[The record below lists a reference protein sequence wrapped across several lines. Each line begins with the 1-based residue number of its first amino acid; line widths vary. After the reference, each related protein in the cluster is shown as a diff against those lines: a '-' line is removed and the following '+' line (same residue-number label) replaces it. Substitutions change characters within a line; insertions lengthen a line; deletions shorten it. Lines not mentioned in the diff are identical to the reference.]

1 MMQLTQRLILGLVV
15 AGLSLG
21 AMAQDIWTGGVG
33 IEERELAPQ
42 RNTRIQFFVEGG
54 PYLAD
59 VHYVLYDERGN
70 RLHEGTAD
78 GPWLLLNL
86 DAGTYSV
93 QATRSETGET
103 QSARFFKEGGN
114 RLVLGLEFGR
124 VSAD

>member
-1 MMQLTQRLILGLVV
+1 MLKTMRYLAVGLVAAV
-15 AGLSLG
+15 FSAG
-21 AMAQDIWTGGVG
+21 AAAQDIWTGGVG
-33 IEERELAPQ
+33 EGERDNAPQ
-42 RNTRIQFFVEGG
+42 RNTRIQFFTQGG

-70 RLHEGTAD
+70 NLHEGTAD

-93 QATRSETGET
+93 KATRNETGET
-103 QSARFFKEGGN
+103 QSTRFFKEGGN

-124 VSAD
+124 GSAD